1 MAPRLRVVPCRAR
14 RRAGCANAGH
24 GAASASWHASCETDR
39 ERHNDGE
46 PVSMKK
52 TLYALASAIA
62 LVAIGAQAQT
72 TTPAA
77 PAAAASAAEAPKS
90 DWTISGNAGL
100 FSDYRFRGISQT
112 NKKPAFQGGFD
123 IGHASGFYVGNWN
136 SNVDSAFYNGANLE
150 MDFYGG
156 FKYPIGP
163 VTLDGGIYYYY
174 YPGSGAN
181 GTFKIDNT
189 ELYIGAA
196 YQTYSVKY
204 SYAVSDFF
212 GIDDS
217 KGAWY
222 LEGNGTYDLGNGFG
236 LVGHLGYQRLKNKA
250 QIVEIGQ
257 TTLID
262 NITDWKIGA
271 TYEWTG
277 WVFTAAY
284 VGTNRDLTGGTAA
297 GSNKNISNGTVV
309 VSVSKTF

>member
-1 MAPRLRVVPCRAR
+1 MEK
-14 RRAGCANAGH
+14 
-24 GAASASWHASCETDR
+24 SSF
-39 ERHNDGE
+39 
-46 PVSMKK
+46 
-52 TLYALASAIA
+52 ALASLA
-62 LVAIGAQAQT
+62 LAAVAAQAQT
-72 TTPAA
+72 ATP
-77 PAAAASAAEAPKS
+77 AAEAPKS

-100 FSDYRFRGISQT
+100 FSDYRFRGVSQT

-156 FKYPIGP
+156 FKRAFGA

-174 YPGSGAN
+174 YPGSGAG
-181 GTFKIDNT
+181 GTFKVDNT
-189 ELYIGAA
+189 ELYISAG

-217 KGAWY
+217 KGSWY

-236 LVGHLGYQRLKNKA
+236 LVGHLGYQRLKNNA
-250 QIVEIGQ
+250 RIVEIGQ

-262 NITDWKIGA
+262 NVTDWKIGA
-271 TYEWTG
+271 TYDWTG

-284 VGTNRDLTGGTAA
+284 VGTNRDFTAGTAA
-297 GSNKNISNGTVV
+297 LSNKNISNGTVV